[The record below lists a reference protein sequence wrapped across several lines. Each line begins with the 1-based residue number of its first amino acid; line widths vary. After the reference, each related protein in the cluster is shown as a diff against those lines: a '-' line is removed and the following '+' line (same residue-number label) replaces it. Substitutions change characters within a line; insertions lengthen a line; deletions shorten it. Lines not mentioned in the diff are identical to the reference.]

1 MKKGN
6 KKFIINSNL
15 NGESTK
21 HILSSYE
28 LKQGKGNLI
37 SMRNEELYTYEH
49 KDNRNLNNEN

>member
-49 KDNRNLNNEN
+49 KIIGI